1 VEPCPIHQRPQ
12 RLPLPCRRRERAE
25 IWTPT
30 CLAALGALCTAV
42 SRQQGE
48 QEQEQEQEPAVVA
61 QEGQGKG
68 KVIGQG
74 ERRMVA
80 ARGSVGP

>member
-1 VEPCPIHQRPQ
+1 
-12 RLPLPCRRRERAE
+12 LPCRRRERAG
-25 IWTPT
+25 IWTPA

-48 QEQEQEQEPAVVA
+48 QEQQVEQEQEQEAAVVA

-80 ARGSVGP
+80 ARGRVGP